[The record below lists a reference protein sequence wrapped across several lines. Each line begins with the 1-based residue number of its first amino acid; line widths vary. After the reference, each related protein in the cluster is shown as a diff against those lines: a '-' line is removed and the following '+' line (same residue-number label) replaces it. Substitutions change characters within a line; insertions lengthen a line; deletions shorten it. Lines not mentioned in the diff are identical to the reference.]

1 MYDQYF
7 QGPRPYNKA
16 VYKALFTD
24 EILPFESSFAS
35 AISKSLDSKQKTEAT
50 AYDNFKKSQLEKA
63 EAKKQEEQKKRQ
75 MVLQPQLIEKKTEV
89 KSDQTGIAKLVNDAP
104 TERD

>member
-24 EILPFESSFAS
+24 DILPFESNYTT
-35 AISKSLDSKQKTEAT
+35 AISKSLDSKPKNEAT
-50 AYDNFKKSQLEKA
+50 AYDNFKKTQQEKA
-63 EAKKQEEQKKRQ
+63 DAKKMDEQKKRQ
-75 MVLQPQLIEKKTEV
+75 MVIQAQNLEQ
-89 KSDQTGIAKLVNDAP
+89 KSDV
-104 TERD
+104 